1 MRFLELPRLGETME
15 EGELLVWVKKAG
27 ETVKRGETV
36 AEIQTDKIVAEMPAL
51 EDFVLEEL
59 LVREGEVVKVGQAL
73 ARIRGVDESA
83 NSSVPASNVA
93 ASNVAGSAAASSIS
107 VSNVASST
115 PVSSE
120 PERAAVVKGTHPVHT
135 AEHGADPSG
144 RVRASPAARRVA
156 RELNVK
162 LETVMGTGPRGRVTT
177 EDVRAAAKA
186 RVLSEKTPSSTVFS
200 QSTRTVQDGE
210 FSGAADTN
218 TAFHRFTRIEA
229 ATGKATSQS
238 KREMPH
244 FYVRTRVDLTGFMRG
259 LEIEKTRGVNATV
272 NDGVVKAVAHA
283 LREHPRLNAV
293 LEGDGVR
300 LLSEVHVGVI
310 TATPEGLVTSVVR
323 EADRLGLSAIN
334 ARVKDVRARAA
345 AGRARADDVTGATF
359 CVSNLGMFGIEE
371 FSAIILPP
379 NVAILA
385 VGAVQDEVIAHDG
398 AIRIARTARMTVSA
412 DHRAVD
418 GVEVALFLQTL
429 RRMLENPHQLF
440 QDPFTQDPFT
450 QGGSS

>member
-1 MRFLELPRLGETME
+1 MKFLELPRLGETME
-15 EGELLVWVKKAG
+15 EGELLVWIKKAG
-27 ETVKRGETV
+27 ETVKRGETI

-59 LVREGEVVKVGQAL
+59 LVQEGEVVKVGQAL
-73 ARIRGVDESA
+73 ARIRGVGEAA
-83 NSSVPASNVA
+83 NSSAPASNVA
-93 ASNVAGSAAASSIS
+93 TSNVAGSSAVSSIPASSE
-107 VSNVASST
+107 A
-115 PVSSE
+115 
-120 PERAAVVKGTHPVHT
+120 ERAAVVMGAQPVHT

-156 RELNVK
+156 RELSVK

-177 EDVRAAAKA
+177 EDVRATAKA
-186 RVLSEKTPSSTVFS
+186 RISSKKTPSDTVFS
-200 QSTRTVQDGE
+200 QSTNTVQDDG

-218 TAFHRFTRIEA
+218 TEFHRFTRLET

-259 LEIEKTRGVNATV
+259 LEIQKTRSINATV
-272 NDGVVKAVAHA
+272 NDGVVKAAA
-283 LREHPRLNAV
+283 LALKQHPRLNTM
-293 LEGDGVR
+293 LEDDGVR
-300 LLSEVHVGVI
+300 LLSGVHIGII

-323 EADRLGLSAIN
+323 NANTLGLSAIN

-385 VGAVQDEVIAHDG
+385 VGAVQDEVIAHEG
-398 AIRIARTARMTVSA
+398 AIRIARMARLTVSA
-412 DHRAVD
+412 DHRALD

-429 RRMLENPHQLF
+429 RQMLENPDQLF
-440 QDPFTQDPFT
+440 QDPFAQDPFT

>member
-1 MRFLELPRLGETME
+1 ME
-15 EGELLVWVKKAG
+15 EGELLLWVKKAG

-59 LVREGEVVKVGQAL
+59 LVQEGEVVKVGQAL
-73 ARIRGVDESA
+73 ARIRGVGEAA
-83 NSSVPASNVA
+83 NSSVPESNVA
-93 ASNVAGSAAASSIS
+93 ESSVAGSSAVSNVAGSSAVSSLP
-107 VSNVASST
+107 A
-115 PVSSE
+115 SSE
-120 PERAAVVKGTHPVHT
+120 PERVPVVVGVQPVHT
-135 AEHGADPSG
+135 AEHGTDLVG

-156 RELNVK
+156 RELSVN

-177 EDVRAAAKA
+177 EDVRTAAESQAS
-186 RVLSEKTPSSTVFS
+186 SEKMPSGTVFS
-200 QSTRTVQDGE
+200 QSTNTVRDGGL
-210 FSGAADTN
+210 SSTADTN
-218 TAFHRFTRIEA
+218 TEFHRFTRVET

-244 FYVRTRVDLTGFMRG
+244 FYVRARVDLTGFMRG
-259 LEIEKTRGVNATV
+259 LEIEKARGINATV
-272 NDGVVKAVAHA
+272 NDGVVKAVALA
-283 LREHPRLNAV
+283 LKAHPRLNAM

-300 LLSEVHVGVI
+300 LLSGVHIGII

-323 EADRLGLSAIN
+323 DANTLGLSAIN
-334 ARVKDVRARAA
+334 ARVKDMRARAV

-398 AIRIARTARMTVSA
+398 AIRVARTVRLTVSA

-440 QDPFTQDPFT
+440 QDPFA